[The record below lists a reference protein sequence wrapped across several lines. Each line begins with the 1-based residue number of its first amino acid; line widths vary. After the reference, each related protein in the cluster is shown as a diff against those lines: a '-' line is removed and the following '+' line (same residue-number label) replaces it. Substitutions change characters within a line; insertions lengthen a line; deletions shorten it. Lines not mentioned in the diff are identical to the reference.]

1 MFDILQYLPA
11 KRKQTSSGWISFN
24 APCCVHNGESP
35 DKRQRGGLKVADDSW
50 SYHCFNCNYTASFLM
65 GRNLSFKARRLLQWL
80 NVPQDEIERINLESL
95 RHRSIEGIAS
105 ERRQITQRLMN
116 IEFEER
122 DLPDF
127 AEILTPDKSLWHKD
141 LWSYIKKRCLPED
154 YPYLFQQHERIAR
167 HGIVI
172 PFTHDNSVVGHT
184 TRYID
189 GRIPKYIQDAQ
200 PGYVFGTDLQK
211 DSWRYAIVVEGV
223 FDALCINGLAVLHN
237 EINQAQSNLI
247 RSLEKE
253 IIVVPDQDAAGLKL
267 IDSALEYGYSV
278 SVPDWD
284 SDVKDV
290 NDAVCKYGRITTL
303 LSIIENAVNGKIKIT
318 MSRKKLERKV
328 K

>member
-1 MFDILQYLPA
+1 MFDILQHLPA

-24 APCCVHNGESP
+24 APCCVHNGESQ

-50 SYHCFNCNYTASFLM
+50 SYHCFNCNFTASFLM

-95 RHRSIEGIAS
+95 RHRSIEGIAN
-105 ERRQITQRLMN
+105 ERRQLTQKLMN

-127 AEILTPDKSLWHKD
+127 AEILTPEKSYWK
-141 LWSYIKKRCLPED
+141 YIEERCLPAD
-154 YPYLFQQHERIAR
+154 YPYLFQQHENIAR
-167 HGIVI
+167 HGIVV
-172 PFTHDNSVVGHT
+172 PFTHDNTVVGHT

-211 DSWRYAIVVEGV
+211 ESWQYAIVVEGV
-223 FDALCINGLAVLHN
+223 FDALCLNGLAVLHN
-237 EINQAQSNLI
+237 QINEAQGRLI

-253 IIVVPDQDAAGLKL
+253 IIVVPDQDEAGLKL
-267 IDSALEYGYSV
+267 IDSALEHGYSV
-278 SVPDWD
+278 SVPPWSTDI
-284 SDVKDV
+284 KDV
-290 NDAVCKYGRITTL
+290 NDAVCRYGKLTTL
-303 LSIIENAVNGKIKIT
+303 LSIFENRVSGKIKIE
-318 MSRKKLERKV
+318 MIKKKLKQKV
-328 K
+328 S

>member
-24 APCCVHNGESP
+24 APCCVHNGESL

-50 SYHCFNCNYTASFLM
+50 SYHCFNCNFTASFLK

-95 RHRSIEGIAS
+95 RHRSIEGIAH
-105 ERRQITQRLMN
+105 ERRQIAQRLMN

-122 DLPDF
+122 DLPEF
-127 AEILTPDKSLWHKD
+127 AEMLTPEKPLWK
-141 LWSYIKKRCLPED
+141 YVEERCLPTN
-154 YPYLFQQHERIAR
+154 YPYMFQQHEHIAR
-167 HGIVI
+167 VGLVV
-172 PFTHDNSVVGHT
+172 PFTHENTVVGHT

-189 GRIPKYIQDAQ
+189 GRTPKYIQEIQ

-211 DSWRYAIVVEGV
+211 DSWQYAIVVEGV
-223 FDALCINGLAVLHN
+223 FDALCISGLAMLHN
-237 EINQAQSNLI
+237 EINEAQSRLI

-253 IIVVPDQDAAGLKL
+253 VIVVPDQDAAGLKL
-267 IDSALEYGYSV
+267 IDSALEYGWSV

-284 SDVKDV
+284 EDIKDV
-290 NDAVCKYGRITTL
+290 NDAVCKYGKITTL
-303 LSIIENAVNGKIKIT
+303 LSIFENRVSGAIRIE
-318 MSRKKLERKV
+318 MSKKKLKRKINV
-328 K
+328 

>member
-11 KRKQTSSGWISFN
+11 KRKKSSSGWISFN
-24 APCCVHNGESP
+24 APCCVHNGESL

-95 RHRSIEGIAS
+95 RHRSIEGIAN

-127 AEILTPDKSLWHKD
+127 AEILTPDKP

-154 YPYLFQQHERIAR
+154 YPYMFQQHERIAR
-167 HGIVI
+167 HGIVV
-172 PFTHDNSVVGHT
+172 PFTHDNTVVGHT

-189 GRIPKYIQDAQ
+189 GRTPKYIQEIQ

-211 DSWRYAIVVEGV
+211 ESWQYAIVVEGV
-223 FDALCINGLAVLHN
+223 FDALCISGLAVLHN
-237 EINQAQSNLI
+237 EINEAQSRLI

-253 IIVVPDQDAAGLKL
+253 IIVVPDHDAAGLKL

-278 SVPDWD
+278 SVPDWGA
-284 SDVKDV
+284 DVKDV
-290 NDAVCKYGRITTL
+290 NDAVLKYGRITTL
-303 LSIIENAVNGKIKIT
+303 LSIMENRVSGKIKIT

>member
-11 KRKQTSSGWISFN
+11 KRKQSSSGWISVN

-35 DKRQRGGLKVADDSW
+35 DKRQRGGLKVSDDGWSW
-50 SYHCFNCNYTASFLM
+50 HCFNCNYTASFLM

-116 IEFEER
+116 IEFGER

-127 AEILTPDKSLWHKD
+127 ADFLKSDSTNAVWNYVRSRK
-141 LWSYIKKRCLPED
+141 LPLD
-154 YPYLFQQHERIAR
+154 YPYMFQKTGHIATR
-167 HGIVI
+167 LGLVV
-172 PFTHDNSVVGHT
+172 PFTHNNTVVGHT
-184 TRYID
+184 TRYLD
-189 GRIPKYIQDAQ
+189 DRMPKYIQEIQ

-237 EINQAQSNLI
+237 EINEAQSRLI
-247 RSLEKE
+247 RSLGKE
-253 IIVVPDQDAAGLKL
+253 IIVVPDHDAAGLKL
-267 IDSALEYGYSV
+267 IDNALELGYSV
-278 SVPDWD
+278 SVPDWGA
-284 SDVKDV
+284 DVKDV

-303 LSIIENAVNGKIKIT
+303 LSIMENRVSGKIKIT

>member
-11 KRKQTSSGWISFN
+11 KRKQTASGWISFN
-24 APCCVHNGESP
+24 APCCTHNGESQ

-50 SYHCFNCNYTASFLM
+50 SYHCFNCNFTASFLM

-80 NVPQDEIERINLESL
+80 NVPQDEIERVNLESL

-116 IEFEER
+116 IQFEER

-127 AEILTPDKSLWHKD
+127 AEILTPNKSLWHKD

-154 YPYLFQQHERIAR
+154 YPYMFQQHEHIAR
-167 HGIVI
+167 HGIVV
-172 PFTHDNSVVGHT
+172 PFTHDNTVVGHT

-189 GRIPKYIQDAQ
+189 GRTPKYIQEIQ

-211 DSWRYAIVVEGV
+211 DSWQYAIVVEGV

-237 EINQAQSNLI
+237 EINEAQSRLI

-253 IIVVPDQDAAGLKL
+253 IVVVPDHDEAGLKL

-278 SVPDWD
+278 SVPDWPA
-284 SDVKDV
+284 DVKDV
-290 NDAVCKYGRITTL
+290 NDAVCKYGKITTL
-303 LSIIENAVNGKIKIT
+303 LSIMENRVSGKIKIT

-328 K
+328 R

>member
-11 KRKQTSSGWISFN
+11 KRKKSSSGWISVN

-35 DKRQRGGLKVADDSW
+35 DKRQRGGLKVSDDSW
-50 SYHCFNCNYTASFLM
+50 SWHCFNCNYTASFLM

-95 RHRSIEGIAS
+95 RHRSIEGIAN

-127 AEILTPDKSLWHKD
+127 AEILTPDKP

-154 YPYLFQQHERIAR
+154 YPYMFQQHERIAR
-167 HGIVI
+167 HGIVV
-172 PFTHDNSVVGHT
+172 PFTRDNTVVGHT

-189 GRIPKYIQDAQ
+189 GKTPKYIQEIQ

-211 DSWRYAIVVEGV
+211 ESWQYAIVVEGV
-223 FDALCINGLAVLHN
+223 FDALCISGLAVLHN
-237 EINQAQSNLI
+237 EINLAQSRLI

-253 IIVVPDQDAAGLKL
+253 IIVVPDHDAAGLKL

-278 SVPDWD
+278 SVPDWSAD
-284 SDVKDV
+284 IKDV
-290 NDAVCKYGRITTL
+290 NDAVCKYGKLTTL
-303 LSIIENAVNGKIKIT
+303 LSIFENRVSGNIKIK
-318 MSRKKLERKV
+318 MARKKLEKKIR
-328 K
+328 

>member
-80 NVPQDEIERINLESL
+80 NVPQDEIERVNLESL
-95 RHRSIEGIAS
+95 RHRSIEGIAA

-127 AEILTPDKSLWHKD
+127 AEILTPKKGLWK
-141 LWSYIKKRCLPED
+141 YVEERCLPPD
-154 YPYLFQQHERIAR
+154 YPYMFQEHEHISRW
-167 HGIVI
+167 GLVV
-172 PFTHDNSVVGHT
+172 PFTHDNTVVGHT

-189 GRIPKYIQDAQ
+189 GRKPKYIQDAQ

-211 DSWRYAIVVEGV
+211 ESWQYAIVVEGV
-223 FDALCINGLAVLHN
+223 FDALCISGLAVLHN
-237 EINQAQSNLI
+237 EINEAQSRLI
-247 RSLEKE
+247 RSLEKDV
-253 IIVVPDQDAAGLKL
+253 IVVPDHDAAGLKL

-278 SVPDWD
+278 SIPDWD

-290 NDAVCKYGRITTL
+290 NDAVCRYGRITTL
-303 LSIIENAVNGKIKIT
+303 LGIMENRVSGKIKIT
-318 MSRKKLERKV
+318 MSRKKLERKIR
-328 K
+328 

>member
-1 MFDILQYLPA
+1 MISVLDYLPA

-24 APCCVHNGESP
+24 APCCVHNGESQ
-35 DKRQRGGLKVADDSW
+35 DKRQRGGLKVAGDSW

-65 GRNLSFKARRLLQWL
+65 GRNLSFKAKRLLQWL
-80 NVPQDEIERINLESL
+80 GVPQDDIERINLESL
-95 RHRSIEGIAS
+95 RYRSIEGIAS

-116 IEFEER
+116 IQFEER

-127 AEILTPDKSLWHKD
+127 AEILTPEKSLWHKD

-154 YPYLFQQHERIAR
+154 YPYMFQQHEHIAR
-167 HGIVI
+167 HGIVV
-172 PFTHDNSVVGHT
+172 PFTHDNTVVGHT

-189 GRIPKYIQDAQ
+189 GRTPKYIQDAQ

-211 DSWRYAIVVEGV
+211 DSWQYAIVVEGV
-223 FDALCINGLAVLHN
+223 FDALCISGLAVLHN
-237 EINQAQSNLI
+237 EINEGQSRLI

-253 IIVVPDQDAAGLKL
+253 IIVVPDQDEAGLKL

-278 SVPDWD
+278 SVPPWPADI
-284 SDVKDV
+284 KDV
-290 NDAVCKYGRITTL
+290 NDAVCRYGKLTTL
-303 LSIIENAVNGKIKIT
+303 LSIFENRVSGKIKIE
-318 MSRKKLERKV
+318 MARKKLKAKV

>member
-1 MFDILQYLPA
+1 MISVLDYLPA

-24 APCCVHNGESP
+24 APCCIHNGESP

-65 GRNLSFKARRLLQWL
+65 GRNISFKARRLLQWL

-95 RHRSIEGIAS
+95 RHRSIEGIAN
-105 ERRQITQRLMN
+105 ERRQLTQKLMN

-127 AEILTPDKSLWHKD
+127 AEILTPEKSYWK
-141 LWSYIKKRCLPED
+141 YIEERCLPAD
-154 YPYLFQQHERIAR
+154 YPYLFQQHENIAR
-167 HGIVI
+167 HGIVV
-172 PFTHDNSVVGHT
+172 PFTHDNTVVGHT

-211 DSWRYAIVVEGV
+211 ESWQYAIVVEGV
-223 FDALCINGLAVLHN
+223 FDALCLNGLAVLHN
-237 EINQAQSNLI
+237 QINEAQGRLI

-253 IIVVPDQDAAGLKL
+253 IIVVPDQDEAGLKL
-267 IDSALEYGYSV
+267 IDSALEHGYSV
-278 SVPDWD
+278 SVPPWSTDI
-284 SDVKDV
+284 KDV
-290 NDAVCKYGRITTL
+290 NDAVCRYGKLTTL
-303 LSIIENAVNGKIKIT
+303 LSIFENRVSGKIKIE
-318 MSRKKLERKV
+318 MIKKKLKQKV
-328 K
+328 S

>member
-11 KRKQTSSGWISFN
+11 KRKKSSSGWISFN
-24 APCCVHNGESP
+24 APCCVHNGESL

-50 SYHCFNCNYTASFLM
+50 SYHCFNCNFTASFLM

-95 RHRSIEGIAS
+95 RHRSIEGIAN

-127 AEILTPDKSLWHKD
+127 AEILTPDKPLWK
-141 LWSYIKKRCLPED
+141 YIKERCLPED

-167 HGIVI
+167 HGIVV
-172 PFTHDNSVVGHT
+172 PFTHDNTVVGHT

-189 GRIPKYIQDAQ
+189 GRTPKYIQEIQ

-211 DSWRYAIVVEGV
+211 DSWQYAIIVEGV
-223 FDALCINGLAVLHN
+223 FDALCISGLAVLHN
-237 EINQAQSNLI
+237 EINEAQSRLI

-253 IIVVPDQDAAGLKL
+253 IIVVPDHDAAGLKL
-267 IDSALEYGYSV
+267 IDSALEFGYSV
-278 SVPDWD
+278 SVPDWGE
-284 SDVKDV
+284 DVKDV

-303 LSIIENAVNGKIKIT
+303 LSIMENRVSGKIKIT